1 MRLSSRVYEKIKK
14 RSHFTVH
21 FFPKNDWHSFR
32 IFLIQIDK
40 AHRVV
45 DDAVDRDT
53 LMKHNF
59 VLKTWHTLEIIW
71 ISKRSRKRTRTIC
84 SRKKKKESKK
94 HSVVLLTTG
103 CLKKKVRINQLVKK
117 KSGGKLATL
126 SEEQAFSF
134 SHFGSGPLK
143 ASLLTWRG
151 PSVPFMDAWLIKMLS
166 QGRARVH
173 PKKPVLKALRSGR
186 MVFKDRSC
194 VCFSDP
200 PEKSHRDPPSAACLS
215 VESAYKRRRWFK
227 PNQGRITACSDRRLG
242 THEDPPS
249 LGRWHPQQKIQ

>member
-1 MRLSSRVYEKIKK
+1 M
-14 RSHFTVH
+14 H

-71 ISKRSRKRTRTIC
+71 TSKRSRKRTRTIC
-84 SRKKKKESKK
+84 SRKKKKKKESKK

-117 KSGGKLATL
+117 KVGVNWQRWVRNKRFPLAILDQGHWKLHYWLEGVQVCRSWMHDWSRCSLKEGHEFIQRNL
-126 SEEQAFSF
+126 SWKHWEAVGWCSKIDRVFAFLI
-134 SHFGSGPLK
+134 HLK
-143 ASLLTWRG
+143 
-151 PSVPFMDAWLIKMLS
+151 
-166 QGRARVH
+166 RAIGIPH
-173 PKKPVLKALRSGR
+173 QPPV
-186 MVFKDRSC
+186 
-194 VCFSDP
+194 
-200 PEKSHRDPPSAACLS
+200 CL
-215 VESAYKRRRWFK
+215 
-227 PNQGRITACSDRRLG
+227 
-242 THEDPPS
+242 
-249 LGRWHPQQKIQ
+249 